1 VFRLKEGATE
11 VYLQIATSR
20 RSAVRCGA
28 TTGQQC
34 LQFHFMDGNSYLLT
48 DSTLADGGIEVQYRP
63 NGNEVVTVIARNTQR
78 GRALQISRA
87 DLIKLVQDERLHLP
101 TR

>member
-1 VFRLKEGATE
+1 
-11 VYLQIATSR
+11 
-20 RSAVRCGA
+20 
-28 TTGQQC
+28 
-34 LQFHFMDGNSYLLT
+34 LLT

-63 NGNEVVTVIARNTQR
+63 NDNQVITAIARNTQR
-78 GRALQISRA
+78 GRVLHVSRG

>member
-1 VFRLKEGATE
+1 
-11 VYLQIATSR
+11 
-20 RSAVRCGA
+20 
-28 TTGQQC
+28 
-34 LQFHFMDGNSYLLT
+34 MDGNSYLLT

-63 NGNEVVTVIARNTQR
+63 NGNEVITVIARNMQR

-87 DLIKLVQDERLHLP
+87 DLIELVQDERLRLP